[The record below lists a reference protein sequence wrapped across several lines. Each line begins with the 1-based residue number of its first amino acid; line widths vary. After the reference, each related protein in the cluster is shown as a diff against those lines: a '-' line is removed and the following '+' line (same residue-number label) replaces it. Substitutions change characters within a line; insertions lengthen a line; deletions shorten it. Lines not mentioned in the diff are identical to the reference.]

1 MPTTLHKPRAAFG
14 SNDKFNYNNSFLYSF
29 IKKMKREILENGVN
43 HLLEK
48 TKTLHG
54 VYYSINQNGANNLQN
69 LQNTIYL
76 IRKKNWLFLF
86 LIFAKLE
93 KIRQIDERVRMQR
106 DFHGFLYTVIFGI
119 NQSTN

>member
-1 MPTTLHKPRAAFG
+1 MPTTLQKPRAAFG

-76 IRKKNWLFLF
+76 IRKKTDYSYFSYSRN
-86 LIFAKLE
+86 
-93 KIRQIDERVRMQR
+93 
-106 DFHGFLYTVIFGI
+106 
-119 NQSTN
+119 

>member
-14 SNDKFNYNNSFLYSF
+14 SNDKFNYNNNSFLYSF

-76 IRKKNWLFLF
+76 IRKKVSDYSYFSYS
-86 LIFAKLE
+86 
-93 KIRQIDERVRMQR
+93 R
-106 DFHGFLYTVIFGI
+106 T
-119 NQSTN
+119 

>member
-76 IRKKNWLFLF
+76 IRKKIWLFLF

-93 KIRQIDERVRMQR
+93 KIRQIDE
-106 DFHGFLYTVIFGI
+106 
-119 NQSTN
+119 S